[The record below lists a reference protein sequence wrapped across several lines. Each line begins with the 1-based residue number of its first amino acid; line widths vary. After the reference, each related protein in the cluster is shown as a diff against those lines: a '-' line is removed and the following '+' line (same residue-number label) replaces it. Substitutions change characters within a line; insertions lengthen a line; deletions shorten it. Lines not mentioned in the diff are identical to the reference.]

1 MKVAIIES
9 VSLEDVQAK
18 RYEGPDLEGYL
29 KTIGVTTSY
38 KYVRNK
44 DELGQAIADAA
55 DADVVH
61 VSCHANDEGIGLEDQ
76 TFIAWKDLKEV
87 AGNGL
92 KDKKLSLSSCEGGV
106 RSSPGRLLFQG
117 GRASRLVGPFKEV
130 DWDESL
136 VAFKVYYDGIVKN
149 RPLADIAN
157 DMNMVATASFRIYER
172 TGVSRYDL
180 FPNDP
185 NPHRVRRKQ

>member
-9 VSLEDVQAK
+9 VSPEDVQAK
-18 RYEGPDLEGYL
+18 RYEGPDLEGHL
-29 KTIGVTTSY
+29 KKIGVTTSY
-38 KYVRNK
+38 EYVRNK
-44 DELGQAIADAA
+44 ADLSQAIAGAA

-76 TFIAWKDLKEV
+76 TFIRWEELKEV

-117 GRASRLVGPFKEV
+117 GRASRLVGPFEAV
-130 DWDESL
+130 DWGESL
-136 VAFKVYYDGIVKN
+136 GAFKVYYDGILRN
-149 RPLADIAN
+149 RPLADIAD
-157 DMNMVATASFRIYER
+157 DMNKVATARFRIYER
-172 TGVSRYDL
+172 TGISTYDV
-180 FPNDP
+180 FPTDP
-185 NPHRVRRKQ
+185 NPHRVRRKP

>member
-9 VSLEDVQAK
+9 VSPEDVKSK
-18 RYEGPDLEGYL
+18 RFEGPDLDKYL
-29 KTIGVTTSY
+29 RGVGATTSY
-38 KYVRNK
+38 KYVRN
-44 DELGQAIADAA
+44 ETEFGQAVAGAA

-76 TFIAWKDLKEV
+76 TFIRWEDLRKV
-87 AGNGL
+87 AGDAL

-117 GRASRLVGPFKEV
+117 GQASRLVGPFEAV
-130 DWDESL
+130 AWDESL
-136 VAFKVYYDGIVKN
+136 AAFKVYYDGILKS

-157 DMNMVATASFRIYER
+157 DMNTVATGRFRIYER
-172 TGVSRYDL
+172 TGISTYDM
-180 FPNDP
+180 FPDGP